1 MICRIRDEDS
11 GSVSGK
17 KGPDPDKQPYRGGRG
32 VHDVLSYSVA
42 LKLAPKTDP
51 RATISLTI
59 LSFALQLDPE
69 HPDP

>member
-17 KGPDPDKQPYRGGRG
+17 KGPDPDKQPCRG
-32 VHDVLSYSVA
+32 VHDVRSYSVA
-42 LKLAPKTDP
+42 LKLAPKKEP
-51 RATISLTI
+51 RATVSLTI